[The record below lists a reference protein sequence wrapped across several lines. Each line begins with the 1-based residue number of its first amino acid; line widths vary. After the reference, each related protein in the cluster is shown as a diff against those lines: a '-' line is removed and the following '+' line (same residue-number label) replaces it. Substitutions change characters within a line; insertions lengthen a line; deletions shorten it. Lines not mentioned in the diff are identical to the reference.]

1 MNRRNLLHAFACLAS
16 FLVVASA
23 WTYDR
28 SPGWCEVS
36 DRDLYLASGADK
48 NLTAAF
54 IGDCDSNSNPGGGT
68 VTCDTCTPASVL
80 AGSICIC
87 CDGSGLVNMKEG
99 GAGSNSVSG
108 IAPNSQYQQDCGKM
122 KSATCQMISSNPAC
136 GDPAYNEF
144 LCKPVTEFLIQA
156 TTGG

>member
-54 IGDCDSNSNPGGGT
+54 IGDCDSNCTFREDIYVMPPG
-68 VTCDTCTPASVL
+68 
-80 AGSICIC
+80 
-87 CDGSGLVNMKEG
+87 
-99 GAGSNSVSG
+99 
-108 IAPNSQYQQDCGKM
+108 
-122 KSATCQMISSNPAC
+122 
-136 GDPAYNEF
+136 
-144 LCKPVTEFLIQA
+144 
-156 TTGG
+156 